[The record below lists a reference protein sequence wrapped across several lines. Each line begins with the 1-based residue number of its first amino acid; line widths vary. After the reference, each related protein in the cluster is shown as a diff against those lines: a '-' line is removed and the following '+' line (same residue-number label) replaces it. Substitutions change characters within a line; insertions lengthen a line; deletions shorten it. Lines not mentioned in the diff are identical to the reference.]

1 MQSRAAD
8 WPPGVG
14 EALDEV
20 VRRIV
25 ELVRPQAV
33 LVFGSRAEGRA
44 GEHSDLDLLVIADTT
59 SPGQVTEDLYAVVA
73 DVRDGRW
80 DEVPPFDVVVMTPAE
95 WRHESQLPG
104 QLAFRAKRHG
114 VTVHGRAA

>member
-1 MQSRAAD
+1 VTKVAD
-8 WPPGVG
+8 WPPQVA

-25 ELVRPQAV
+25 AAVRPEAV

-44 GEHSDLDLLVIADTT
+44 GAHSDLDLLVIAETAA
-59 SPGQVTEDLYAVVA
+59 PGQATEDLYAIVA

-80 DEVPPFDVVVMTPAE
+80 DEIPPFDVIVMTPDE
-95 WRHESQLPG
+95 WHHESQLPG